1 MSTKI
6 HINTPKQVCFFPS
19 LLTESLLRADTTG
32 ISTVGK
38 EPDVH
43 NFTEGYRFSILPTVF
58 FFWYGC
64 EQPGVSE
71 TLENNFRI
79 VSLFVI

>member
-19 LLTESLLRADTTG
+19 LLTESLLRANNTG

-58 FFWYGC
+58 FFFGMV
-64 EQPGVSE
+64 VSNLVFLRPLR
-71 TLENNFRI
+71 TT
-79 VSLFVI
+79 SG